1 MKVLVYL
8 SPSGMDIDGDGTI
21 AGELDLDLR
30 NINAGKVQLQVKVY
44 RISDFPEYTGFM
56 DKTGDV
62 KNSLRLLK
70 AALVFST
77 TNLMP
82 RILVSK

>member
-1 MKVLVYL
+1 MYL

-21 AGELDLDLR
+21 AGELDLELR
-30 NINAGKVQLQVKVY
+30 NINAGKVQLQVKVS

-62 KNSLRLLK
+62 KKSLRLLK
-70 AALVFST
+70 TALVFSM

-82 RILVSK
+82 QILVSK

>member
-1 MKVLVYL
+1 MYAALSYLYL
-8 SPSGMDIDGDGTI
+8 SPSGVDIDGDGTI
-21 AGELDLDLR
+21 AGELDLELR

-62 KNSLRLLK
+62 KGLGFRHT
-70 AALVFST
+70 LV
-77 TNLMP
+77 P
-82 RILVSK
+82 